1 MALRRNRRGD
11 GADERA
17 SWGGG
22 GAAPVSARPIGAP
35 AGEDATARIVP
46 AAPAVSA
53 MPAAAAASAAAP
65 GPQAAS
71 GATAALAGTPHPDVA
86 GPADPLRT
94 ADLVDAEAL
103 ADMQA
108 FNDLKARRKKQKRK
122 KIIIGAVSAVAVL
135 AVAGG
140 AFAWCTADQAA
151 KALQDRAPQTAFVEQ
166 GTFTETVSASGNL
179 QPVASVSATPEVDG
193 IVGEVL
199 VSEGDAVAEGQT
211 LFTVVNDELDK
222 AVKQAAQGIEEARNG
237 VAQAQNAVNDA
248 YHAKSAGQQAAAEA
262 QAQAQAAAAA
272 ASEAATAGGSAD
284 ATAGQA
290 AGSPASF
297 DEASADSAIRS
308 AELGLS
314 NANLALRNAQSAYD
328 EAVARAAKRTVTASI
343 AGSVVAVNIEPGKAL
358 GAAAGAATSP
368 VQIAD
373 LSQMTV
379 SINVNEI
386 DILKITADQTAEVTF
401 TAAPDLTLPATVV
414 SIATT
419 SAGSGD
425 ASGGALYGG
434 SMGGA
439 VTYAVKLLIAEPDPR
454 LKPGMTA
461 KATITTTTI
470 DNALMVP
477 ISAVQSDGAGGSF
490 VMVVTD
496 PETQDVAQRKVEVV
510 ASDGLTSVVKGALK
524 PGDQVVA
531 GGMEGLGGAGGGY
544 AVADGSSGM
553 GMAVSDVSA
562 G

>member
-151 KALQDRAPQTAFVEQ
+151 KALQDRAPQAAFVEQ

-179 QPVASVSATPEVDG
+179 QPVASVSATP
-193 IVGEVL
+193 
-199 VSEGDAVAEGQT
+199 EGQT

>member
-1 MALRRNRRGD
+1 MGPINNRRQ
-11 GADERA
+11 
-17 SWGGG
+17 
-22 GAAPVSARPIGAP
+22 GAP
-35 AGEDATARIVP
+35 DGTEPLSAQPSPFDQNAFDRIAFEP
-46 AAPAVSA
+46 IEGL
-53 MPAAAAASAAAP
+53 P
-65 GPQAAS
+65 GP
-71 GATAALAGTPHPDVA
+71 T
-86 GPADPLRT
+86 
-94 ADLVDAEAL
+94 DLVDAEAL
-103 ADMQA
+103 ADMRA
-108 FNDLKARRKKQKRK
+108 FNDLKAKRKKQRKR

-140 AFAWCTADQAA
+140 AFAWYAADQAA
-151 KALQDRAPQTAFVEQ
+151 KALQDMAPQTGFVEQ
-166 GTFTETVSASGNL
+166 GTFVETVSASGNL

-199 VSEGDAVAEGQT
+199 VAEGDAVAEGQT

-222 AVKQAAQGIEEARNG
+222 AVNQAAQGIEEAKNG

-358 GAAAGAATSP
+358 GATASAATSP

-386 DILKITADQTAEVTF
+386 DILKIIADQTAEVTF

-425 ASGGALYGG
+425 ASGGAMYGG
-434 SMGGA
+434 MGGA

-470 DNALMVP
+470 ENALMVP

-490 VMVVTD
+490 VMVLTD
-496 PETQDVAQRKVEVV
+496 PETQEMDARTVEVV
-510 ASDGLTSVVKGALK
+510 ASDGLTSVVKGQVKA
-524 PGDQVVA
+524 GDEVVVG
-531 GGMEGLGGAGGGY
+531 GGMGGA
-544 AVADGSSGM
+544 VDGM
-553 GMAVSDVSA
+553 GMAGDGGMAAVDA
-562 G
+562 GGSVMVG

>member
-1 MALRRNRRGD
+1 MALRRNRRED

-22 GAAPVSARPIGAP
+22 GAAQVSAHPIGAP

-46 AAPAVSA
+46 AAPAVPA
-53 MPAAAAASAAAP
+53 MPAATAAPAAAP
-65 GPQAAS
+65 GPQTAS
-71 GATAALAGTPHPDVA
+71 GAIAALTGIPHPEVP

-94 ADLVDAEAL
+94 ADVVDAEAL

-122 KIIIGAVSAVAVL
+122 KIIIGALSAVAVL

-140 AFAWCTADQAA
+140 AFAWYTVDQAA
-151 KALQDRAPQTAFVEQ
+151 KALQNRAPQTAFVEQ
-166 GTFTETVSASGNL
+166 GMFTETVSASGNL

-248 YHAKSAGQQAAAEA
+248 YRAKSAGRQAAAEA

-272 ASEAATAGGSAD
+272 AAAGGSTD
-284 ATAGQA
+284 ATAGQT

-314 NANLALRNAQSAYD
+314 NANLALQNAQSAYD

>member
-1 MALRRNRRGD
+1 MGPINNRRQGTPD
-11 GADERA
+11 GTEPL
-17 SWGGG
+17 
-22 GAAPVSARPIGAP
+22 GAQPYAFEQVEGLPL
-35 AGEDATARIVP
+35 
-46 AAPAVSA
+46 
-53 MPAAAAASAAAP
+53 P
-65 GPQAAS
+65 GP
-71 GATAALAGTPHPDVA
+71 T
-86 GPADPLRT
+86 
-94 ADLVDAEAL
+94 DLVDAEAL
-103 ADMQA
+103 ADMRA
-108 FNDLKARRKKQKRK
+108 FNDLKAKRKKQRKR
-122 KIIIGAVSAVAVL
+122 KIIIGVASTVAVL

-140 AFAWCTADQAA
+140 AFAWYTADQAA
-151 KALQDRAPQTAFVEQ
+151 KALQNMAPQTGFVEQ
-166 GTFTETVSASGNL
+166 GTFVETVSASGNL

-199 VSEGDAVAEGQT
+199 VAEGDAVEEGQT

-222 AVKQAAQGIEEARNG
+222 AVNQAAQGIEEARNG

-248 YHAKSAGQQAAAEA
+248 YHAKSAGQQAAAN
-262 QAQAQAAAAA
+262 AQAAAAA
-272 ASEAATAGGSAD
+272 AKEAGGAAAESF
-284 ATAGQA
+284 AGEQ
-290 AGSPASF
+290 ASF
-297 DEASADSAIRS
+297 DESSADSAIRS
-308 AELGLS
+308 AELALS
-314 NANLALRNAQSAYD
+314 NANLALQNAQSAYD

-358 GAAAGAATSP
+358 GATASAATSP

-386 DILKITADQTAEVTF
+386 DILKISADQTAEVTF

-425 ASGGALYGG
+425 ASGGAMYGG
-434 SMGGA
+434 MGGA

-490 VMVVTD
+490 VMVLTD
-496 PETQDVAQRKVEVV
+496 PETQEMDMREVEVV
-510 ASDGLTSVVKGALK
+510 ASDGLTSVVKGQVKA
-524 PGDQVVA
+524 GDEVVVS
-531 GGMEGLGGAGGGY
+531 GGAGGAPG
-544 AVADGSSGM
+544 DM
-553 GMAVSDVSA
+553 GMEA
-562 G
+562 GGMAAADAAGSVMVG

>member
-1 MALRRNRRGD
+1 MGPIDNRRTGRKD
-11 GADERA
+11 NVE
-17 SWGGG
+17 
-22 GAAPVSARPIGAP
+22 
-35 AGEDATARIVP
+35 
-46 AAPAVSA
+46 
-53 MPAAAAASAAAP
+53 
-65 GPQAAS
+65 
-71 GATAALAGTPHPDVA
+71 
-86 GPADPLRT
+86 PLRAEPFNLEPMDVPVGPT
-94 ADLVDAEAL
+94 DLVDAEAL

-122 KIIIGAVSAVAVL
+122 KIVIGAVSFVAIL
-135 AVAGG
+135 ALAGG
-140 AFAWCTADQAA
+140 AFAWYTADQMA
-151 KALQDRAPQTAFVEQ
+151 KALESMAPQTGIVEQ

-199 VSEGDAVAEGQT
+199 VSEGDTVEEGQT

-222 AVKQAAQGIEEARNG
+222 AVNQAAQGIEEAKNG

-248 YHAKSAGQQAAAEA
+248 YHAKSAGKQAAE
-262 QAQAQAAAAA
+262 QAQAQAKAAAA
-272 ASEAATAGGSAD
+272 AAKAAGAAD
-284 ATAGQA
+284 AASGAGEQV
-290 AGSPASF
+290 SF
-297 DEASADSAIRS
+297 DEASADSSIRQ
-308 AELGLS
+308 AELALS
-314 NANLALRNAQSAYD
+314 NANLALQNAQAAYD

-358 GAAAGAATSP
+358 GATANAAASP

-425 ASGGALYGG
+425 ASGGAMYGG
-434 SMGGA
+434 MGGA
-439 VTYAVKLLIAEPDPR
+439 VTYAVKLLIAEPDAR

-461 KATITTTTI
+461 KASITTTTI

-477 ISAVQSDGAGGSF
+477 ISAVQSDGTGGSY

-496 PETQDVAQRKVEVV
+496 PETQEMDLRDVEVV
-510 ASDGLTSVVKGALK
+510 ASDGLTSVVKGPVKA
-524 PGDQVVA
+524 GDAVVV
-531 GGMEGLGGAGGGY
+531 GGAGGMG
-544 AVADGSSGM
+544 AVDGAMAGDA
-553 GMAVSDVSA
+553 GMAVSGGSVMV

>member
-1 MALRRNRRGD
+1 MDPISNRRPGGSD
-11 GADERA
+11 GAE
-17 SWGGG
+17 
-22 GAAPVSARPIGAP
+22 PLSAQSSAFDAIGSFPRP
-35 AGEDATARIVP
+35 T
-46 AAPAVSA
+46 
-53 MPAAAAASAAAP
+53 
-65 GPQAAS
+65 
-71 GATAALAGTPHPDVA
+71 
-86 GPADPLRT
+86 
-94 ADLVDAEAL
+94 DLVDAEAL
-103 ADMQA
+103 ADMRA
-108 FNDLKARRKKQKRK
+108 FNDLKAKRKKQRKRK
-122 KIIIGAVSAVAVL
+122 IVVGIVSAVAVL

-140 AFAWCTADQAA
+140 AFAWYSADQAA
-151 KALQDRAPQTAFVEQ
+151 KALENMAPQTAFVEQ
-166 GTFTETVSASGNL
+166 GTFVETVSASGNL
-179 QPVASVSATPEVDG
+179 QPVASVSATSEVDG

-199 VSEGDAVAEGQT
+199 VAEGDAVAEGQT
-211 LFTVVNDELDK
+211 LFTVVNDDLDK
-222 AVKQAAQGIEEARNG
+222 AVKQAAQGIEEAKNG

-248 YHAKSAGQQAAAEA
+248 YHAKSAGQQAAARA
-262 QAQAQAAAAA
+262 QEQAQAAAAA
-272 ASEAATAGGSAD
+272 AKEAGAATPASD
-284 ATAGQA
+284 ASG
-290 AGSPASF
+290 ASF
-297 DEASADSAIRS
+297 DEAGADSAIRN
-308 AELGLS
+308 AELALS
-314 NANLALRNAQSAYD
+314 SANLALQNAQSAYD

>member
-1 MALRRNRRGD
+1 MGPINNRRQ
-11 GADERA
+11 
-17 SWGGG
+17 
-22 GAAPVSARPIGAP
+22 GAP
-35 AGEDATARIVP
+35 DGTEPLSAQPSPFDQNAFDRIAFEP
-46 AAPAVSA
+46 IEGL
-53 MPAAAAASAAAP
+53 P
-65 GPQAAS
+65 GP
-71 GATAALAGTPHPDVA
+71 T
-86 GPADPLRT
+86 
-94 ADLVDAEAL
+94 DLVDAEAL
-103 ADMQA
+103 ADMRA
-108 FNDLKARRKKQKRK
+108 FNDLKAKRKKQRKR

-140 AFAWCTADQAA
+140 AFAWYSADQAA
-151 KALQDRAPQTAFVEQ
+151 KALENMAPQTAFVEQ
-166 GTFTETVSASGNL
+166 GTFVETVSASGNL

-199 VSEGDAVAEGQT
+199 VAEGDAVAEGQT

-222 AVKQAAQGIEEARNG
+222 AVNQAAQGIEEAKNG

-248 YHAKSAGQQAAAEA
+248 YHAKSAGQQAAANA

-272 ASEAATAGGSAD
+272 AKEAGAATPASD
-284 ATAGQA
+284 ASG
-290 AGSPASF
+290 ASF
-297 DEASADSAIRS
+297 DEAGADSAIRN
-308 AELGLS
+308 AELALS
-314 NANLALRNAQSAYD
+314 SANLALQNAQSAYD

-358 GAAAGAATSP
+358 GATASAATSP

-425 ASGGALYGG
+425 ASGGAMYGG
-434 SMGGA
+434 MGGA

-470 DNALMVP
+470 ENALMVP

-490 VMVVTD
+490 VMVLTD
-496 PETQDVAQRKVEVV
+496 PETQEMDARTVEVV
-510 ASDGLTSVVKGALK
+510 ASDGLTSVVKGQVKA
-524 PGDQVVA
+524 GDEVVVG
-531 GGMEGLGGAGGGY
+531 GGMGGA
-544 AVADGSSGM
+544 VDGM
-553 GMAVSDVSA
+553 GMAGDGGMAAVDA
-562 G
+562 GGSVMVG